1 MTMSYPRHP
10 RTDPDVIMFGF
21 IIVVVG
27 FVVIMLGAALGLWP
41 LPF

>member
-1 MTMSYPRHP
+1 MRHP
-10 RTDPDVIMFGF
+10 RLEPGVIVFGF

-27 FVVIMLGAALGLWP
+27 FVVIIIGAALGLWP